1 MAGSGEYGGGCIG
14 SDARGEVAVAHSF
27 AGSVTLSE
35 RRHSLASPPLNI
47 TIAIFF
53 FFVFCN
59 FYLFISDS

>member
-47 TIAIFF
+47 T
-53 FFVFCN
+53 
-59 FYLFISDS
+59 S